1 MSITVNSVVEKMNG
15 YLPFDANHS
24 NIYEE
29 YQTADNAIEL
39 RTVALKYL
47 SSLYSSGAT
56 IAILTGDA
64 GHGKT
69 HVCRKFLQ
77 ETCGYSET
85 DARLLI
91 LNDCDGSTIIEDK
104 TRSDRRAL
112 KIYKDL
118 SELSESDSVEAL
130 KAACSEDN
138 CLTII
143 CVNEGKL
150 RAVLAAGHD
159 TAECQAIDKE
169 LNTHFNAGVTSSTGQ
184 IHIVNLNFQSV
195 AATNGDSKSLISQ
208 AIKSWMD
215 GRKWTACNNCSVQE
229 NCPIFHNFKLLGEAH
244 PSTDNN
250 RINRIEQLLAA
261 TEQLGEVI
269 TIREMLMLVSYIVTG
284 GLSCADVHKRK
295 NKIGWQNEYAFYN
308 LLFKAPSSLSSE
320 ALKAISILNK
330 LSKLDPGLVSDRI
343 IDESLLNSLGLFAEN
358 QLDLKF
364 YYSQSE
370 SKLVDAANGVDEI
383 IGNPESKKD
392 RQLET
397 ELTIKIVRA
406 LRRRAYFEAKFE
418 EIGATGQ
425 LGFQYGQQFHELL
438 LNRLKGSHLIKVKRR
453 IINGLHTI
461 QGIANNI
468 HSTALHLV
476 DPAFGGSTQHA
487 AIISRTIQA
496 GEIKLVPMRE
506 KWQSENDSEQ
516 NPIYSSVDWIDR
528 YVCLRIKDVEGNPR
542 DFPLDLFIFNTIC
555 VAADGFVSENFFT
568 HDLRRV
574 KNYLATLCVNDPA
587 QQSEIKVIVD
597 GMIRSVSID
606 YDSGVIQVGGSA

>member
-1 MSITVNSVVEKMNG
+1 M
-15 YLPFDANHS
+15 
-24 NIYEE
+24 
-29 YQTADNAIEL
+29 
-39 RTVALKYL
+39 
-47 SSLYSSGAT
+47 
-56 IAILTGDA
+56 
-64 GHGKT
+64 
-69 HVCRKFLQ
+69 
-77 ETCGYSET
+77 
-85 DARLLI
+85 
-91 LNDCDGSTIIEDK
+91 
-104 TRSDRRAL
+104 
-112 KIYKDL
+112 
-118 SELSESDSVEAL
+118 
-130 KAACSEDN
+130 
-138 CLTII
+138 
-143 CVNEGKL
+143 
-150 RAVLAAGHD
+150 
-159 TAECQAIDKE
+159 
-169 LNTHFNAGVTSSTGQ
+169 
-184 IHIVNLNFQSV
+184 
-195 AATNGDSKSLISQ
+195 
-208 AIKSWMD
+208 
-215 GRKWTACNNCSVQE
+215 
-229 NCPIFHNFKLLGEAH
+229 
-244 PSTDNN
+244 
-250 RINRIEQLLAA
+250 
-261 TEQLGEVI
+261 
-269 TIREMLMLVSYIVTG
+269 
-284 GLSCADVHKRK
+284 
-295 NKIGWQNEYAFYN
+295 
-308 LLFKAPSSLSSE
+308 
-320 ALKAISILNK
+320 
-330 LSKLDPGLVSDRI
+330 
-343 IDESLLNSLGLFAEN
+343 
-358 QLDLKF
+358 
-364 YYSQSE
+364 
-370 SKLVDAANGVDEI
+370 DEI

-528 YVCLRIKDVEGNPR
+528 YVCLRIKDVDGNPR